1 MAVQKLVA
9 TAVAVALL
17 SLILNN
23 AAAITP
29 NWVYQAL
36 EDGRKRSVGL
46 WKMCYG
52 NDKGKVSMRHDQTLD
67 RECENLSWG
76 SEHPGFQESRSTVK
90 LQFDMMRACNLIATV
105 ALTAGQLIFLL
116 GLMELPLI
124 TQDSQWWEEAIAALF
139 QLSSFVLVIGLVTF
153 YRIGPYT
160 HLSWSCYLD
169 IGACLS
175 STLAAAMLIWNILH
189 RREDCMTPRVIVIH
203 RSRPRFEN
211 DYVESP
217 C

>member
-29 NWVYQAL
+29 NWVYQVL

-52 NDKGKVSMRHDQTLD
+52 NDKGKVSMRPEQTLD
-67 RECENLSWG
+67 HECENLSWG
-76 SEHPGFQESRSTVK
+76 SEYPGYQESRSTVK

-139 QLSSFVLVIGLVTF
+139 QLSMSSYVLFFNYRHAGSTHKTNRFRVGDWTGDVLPTRPQYSPLLVLLL
-153 YRIGPYT
+153 G
-160 HLSWSCYLD
+160 
-169 IGACLS
+169 
-175 STLAAAMLIWNILH
+175 
-189 RREDCMTPRVIVIH
+189 H
-203 RSRPRFEN
+203 RSLSLSNTCSSHANLGHITPAGGL
-211 DYVESP
+211 
-217 C
+217 